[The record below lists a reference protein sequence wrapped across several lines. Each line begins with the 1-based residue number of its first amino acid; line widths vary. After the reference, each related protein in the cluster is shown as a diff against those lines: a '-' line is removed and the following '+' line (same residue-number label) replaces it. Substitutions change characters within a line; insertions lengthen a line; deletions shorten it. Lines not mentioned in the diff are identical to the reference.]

1 MSPKSSL
8 RPPIDGP
15 SIDEIPMTTETRMR
29 TFLFTAML
37 TCGSLSFGMPIG
49 LTAPLASLKPLN
61 LCLPPEFQGDLNS
74 FALFSSILNIG
85 AMFGA
90 VSGGVLADKLGRR
103 VTFIVSCIV
112 NVIGSCGIIFGSSM
126 WILNA
131 GR

>member
-1 MSPKSSL
+1 
-8 RPPIDGP
+8 
-15 SIDEIPMTTETRMR
+15 
-29 TFLFTAML
+29 
-37 TCGSLSFGMPIG
+37 
-49 LTAPLASLKPLN
+49 
-61 LCLPPEFQGDLNS
+61 
-74 FALFSSILNIG
+74 LFSSILNIG